1 MKLLIL
7 TVRLYFPYLGAAMM
21 RPGSLF
27 VFVLAMLAVPV
38 AVAARDCGKSTT
50 ILIVR
55 HAERPAGVDTL
66 DATGFARAEDLARA
80 CRSVGIGAIYHS
92 NTVRTRLTAA
102 PAARLLA
109 ITPIEYPATDFDALI
124 GDIFTK
130 HCGGTVLV
138 VGHSNTVGRIIA
150 AAGGPSMPD
159 LADDEFDNLFV
170 LRLRGDSADLL
181 HLHYGS
187 RAP

>member
-1 MKLLIL
+1 MRCFLAIALLL
-7 TVRLYFPYLGAAMM
+7 TFP
-21 RPGSLF
+21 
-27 VFVLAMLAVPV
+27 
-38 AVAARDCGKSTT
+38 AVAAMAGAPPCDGTTT
-50 ILIVR
+50 IIVVR

-66 DATGFARAEDLARA
+66 DATGFARADDLARA
-80 CRSVGIGAIYHS
+80 CRSAGIGAIYHS

-102 PAARLLA
+102 PTARLLG
-109 ITPIEYPATDFDALI
+109 ITPVEYPATDFERLMD
-124 GDIFTK
+124 DIFRK

-138 VGHSNTVGRIIA
+138 VGHSNTVGRIIV

-159 LADDEFDNLFV
+159 LADDEFDSLFV
-170 LRLRGDSADLL
+170 LRVRGDAADLL

>member
-1 MKLLIL
+1 MWRVLSAVLL
-7 TVRLYFPYLGAAMM
+7 
-21 RPGSLF
+21 LF
-27 VFVLAMLAVPV
+27 TLPV
-38 AVAARDCGKSTT
+38 AAALAGEPCDGTTT
-50 ILIVR
+50 IIVVR

-66 DATGFARAEDLARA
+66 DATGFARADDLAGV
-80 CRSVGIGAIYHS
+80 CRSAGIGAIYHS

-102 PAARLLA
+102 PAARLLG
-109 ITPIEYPATDFDALI
+109 ITPVEYPATDFDTLI

-170 LRLRGDSADLL
+170 LQVRGDAADLL

-187 RAP
+187 RAPGPSRK

>member
-1 MKLLIL
+1 
-7 TVRLYFPYLGAAMM
+7 M
-21 RPGSLF
+21 RFS
-27 VFVLAMLAVPV
+27 LAVALLLTLP
-38 AVAARDCGKSTT
+38 AAPALPGAPPCDSTT
-50 ILIVR
+50 TIIVVR

-66 DATGFARAEDLARA
+66 DAAGFARADDLAGV
-80 CRSVGIGAIYHS
+80 CRSAGIGAVYHS